1 MENSNSQT
9 QTQTQAQQNQ
19 VPLSKI
25 EIKDENI
32 ALNVMVAMLNM
43 AQRRGA
49 FSMEESAKTWE
60 CIQKFQRTEAS
71 AAPAASEP
79 ENEVVSP
86 ASA

>member
-1 MENSNSQT
+1 MDNNT
-9 QTQTQAQQNQ
+9 QTTPAQNQ
-19 VPLSKI
+19 VPLSQI

-60 CIQKFQRTEAS
+60 CIRKFQRTETQ
-71 AAPAASEP
+71 APVVSEVSQG
-79 ENEVVSP
+79 ENEVVS
-86 ASA
+86 ATSA

>member
-1 MENSNSQT
+1 MDTQNKQT
-9 QTQTQAQQNQ
+9 PPEQKQ
-19 VPLSKI
+19 VPLSQI

-60 CIQKFQRTEAS
+60 CIKRFQRPAT
-71 AAPAASEP
+71 AATPEPQESQEP
-79 ENEVVSP
+79 ENVVVSEM
-86 ASA
+86 SA